1 MRITHNDLARQL
13 GQIDAKLE
21 ALAALPQRVARLER
35 SESWLKGMWVA
46 LFGMFGWVLRLV
58 YGR

>member
-1 MRITHNDLARQL
+1 MRIAHNDLARQL
-13 GQIDAKLE
+13 GHIEARLE
-21 ALAALPQRVARLER
+21 GLEPLLQRVAKLER
-35 SESWLKGMWVA
+35 SESWHKGIWVA